1 MSISRMSRAK
11 LVVTAIL
18 VILIVI
24 VVLQNRKPML
34 VDILWW
40 QPTLPK
46 ALLLIVTLAIGY
58 AAGLVTAGFRSGRKK
73 RK

>member
-24 VVLQNRKPML
+24 VVLQNLESVP
-34 VDILWW
+34 VDILAWH
-40 QPTLPK
+40 PKLPK

-73 RK
+73 GK

>member
-18 VILIVI
+18 VVLVVV
-24 VVLQNRKPML
+24 VVLQNLEP
-34 VDILWW
+34 VPVNILWW
-40 QPTLPK
+40 SHKLPT

-58 AAGLVTAGFRSGRKK
+58 AAGLVTAGLRTGRKK
-73 RK
+73 GK

>member
-1 MSISRMSRAK
+1 MSISKMSRAK

-18 VILIVI
+18 VILVVI
-24 VVLQNRKPML
+24 VVLQNRKSVP

-40 QPTLPK
+40 QSTLPK

-58 AAGLVTAGFRSGRKK
+58 AAGLVTAGFRGGRKK
-73 RK
+73 GK